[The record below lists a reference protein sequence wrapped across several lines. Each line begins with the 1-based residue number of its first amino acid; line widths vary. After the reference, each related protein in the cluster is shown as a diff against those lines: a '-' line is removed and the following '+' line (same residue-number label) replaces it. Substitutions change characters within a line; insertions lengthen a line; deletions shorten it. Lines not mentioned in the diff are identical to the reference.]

1 MSPQGPP
8 HPGFPRDW
16 EVGRGLGVGL
26 EPRAESEPH
35 LTPWRRA
42 VVVAAAGLLGRGH
55 GGHGWRSAQ
64 LALLGGRWS
73 SRGDG
78 KGVNAPRSRRLPYPR
93 APIAVPA
100 PKASPRPR
108 AGTAARSPGTPW
120 ATSEGAD
127 THSQTGRPEAKPR
140 GSSSPSRLRARRGQA
155 PRIQSCPRVP
165 LSATI
170 MT

>member
-78 KGVNAPRSRRLPYPR
+78 KGVNELGQWFPAAGGQHTYPVRAKVKSLSRVRLFATPRTVAYKAPPSMGFSRQEYWSGLPFP
-93 APIAVPA
+93 PPGDLSHPGIEPGSPA
-100 PKASPRPR
+100 
-108 AGTAARSPGTPW
+108 
-120 ATSEGAD
+120 
-127 THSQTGRPEAKPR
+127 
-140 GSSSPSRLRARRGQA
+140 L
-155 PRIQSCPRVP
+155 
-165 LSATI
+165 
-170 MT
+170 